1 MSWRGAVRRFLP
13 YVIAIAG
20 GFLLAYLVVA
30 FVVFPAGVI
39 PTDLKIPNVV
49 GLSYDDAALR
59 LQQAGFV
66 AQRGEVRYHASAPKE
81 TVLEQSPPAGSKDV
95 SGATVTLAVSN
106 GQQLV
111 AVPNVIGM
119 SREQAE
125 NAIESAGF
133 NVGEV
138 TEQPNEQPRG
148 QVIETRP
155 KPGDQTP
162 MPSPIA
168 LVLSSGPAVVLVPDV
183 VGRNF
188 AEARQLLEQVGLTVD
203 ATTDNGGAPSSG
215 GTVFSMSPAAG
226 AQVAR
231 GSRISL
237 RVAGGGG
244 ATP

>member
-20 GFLLAYLVVA
+20 GFLIAYLVVA
-30 FVVFPAGVI
+30 FVVFPSGVV
-39 PTDLKIPNVV
+39 PQDLKIPNVV
-49 GLSYDDAALR
+49 GLPYDDAVVR
-59 LQQAGFV
+59 LQDAGFV
-66 AQRGEVRYHASAPKE
+66 AQHGEERFAAAAPKN

-95 SGATVTLAVSN
+95 GGATVTLDVSN
-106 GQQLV
+106 GQELV

-119 SREQAE
+119 TREQAE

-133 NVGEV
+133 NVGV
-138 TEQPNEQPRG
+138 VNEQPSEQPRG
-148 QVIETRP
+148 LVLETRP
-155 KPGDQTP
+155 KPGDQAP

-168 LVLSSGPAVVLVPDV
+168 LVISSGPQVVLVPDV

-188 AEARQLLEQVGLTVD
+188 AEAQQLLEQVGLAVQ
-203 ATTDNGGAPSSG
+203 ATTDNGTAPSGSAM
-215 GTVFSMSPAAG
+215 VLSMTPAAG

-237 RVAGGGG
+237 RVAGG
-244 ATP
+244 PPQ

>member
-1 MSWRGAVRRFLP
+1 MSLRGAVRRFLP

-20 GFLLAYLVVA
+20 GFLLAYLIVA

-39 PTDLKIPNVV
+39 PTDLKIPNVI
-49 GLSYDDAALR
+49 GLTYDDAAMR
-59 LQQAGFV
+59 LERVGFV
-66 AQRGEVRYHASAPKE
+66 AQRGEVRYDATAPKE

-119 SREQAE
+119 TREQAE

-138 TEQPNEQPRG
+138 TEQPSDEPRG
-148 QVIETRP
+148 QVLETRP
-155 KPGDQTP
+155 KPGEQTP
-162 MPSPIA
+162 MPSHIA
-168 LVLSSGPAVVLVPDV
+168 LVLSAGPAVVLVPDV
-183 VGRNF
+183 VGRSF
-188 AEARQLLEQVGLTVD
+188 AEAQQLLDQVGLVVD
-203 ATTDNGGAPSSG
+203 AATDNGTAPG
-215 GTVFSMSPAAG
+215 GDAIVLSMSPAAG

-231 GSRISL
+231 GSRVSL
-237 RVAGGGG
+237 RVAGG
-244 ATP
+244 PQE